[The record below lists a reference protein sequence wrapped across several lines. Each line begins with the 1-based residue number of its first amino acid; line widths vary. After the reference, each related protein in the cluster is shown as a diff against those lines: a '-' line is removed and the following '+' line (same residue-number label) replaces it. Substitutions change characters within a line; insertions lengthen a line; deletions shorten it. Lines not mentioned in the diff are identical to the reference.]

1 MRGERHQA
9 TKEALFYHQI
19 DKGVQ
24 CDLCPHYCHMGDGQ
38 YGICLSRVNRGG
50 KLISEVY
57 GLPCALNIDPIEKK
71 PLFHFLPASQCL
83 SIATTGCNLSCKNC
97 QNYTISQDKVNE
109 AASEV
114 MLPQK
119 VVETALDEQCPSI
132 AYTYTEPLTFYEYT
146 KDISILAHQNNIRN
160 VIVSA
165 GYINSQPLEELIPYI
180 DAANI
185 DLKSFD
191 NDLYKRLNG
200 ATLQPVL
207 DTLKMLLNK
216 GVWLE
221 ITNLLIPTL
230 NDSDEM
236 LRNMCTWFVDNGFAD
251 CPLHFSRFFPMYR
264 LENIPVTPLQT
275 LLKAYDI
282 AKDCG
287 MKYVYLGN
295 VSEVEG
301 DNTYC
306 PKCNTLLIH
315 RRGFTV
321 LANQLVDGHCCHCG
335 EKIAG
340 VWR

>member
-1 MRGERHQA
+1 MRGERHQSN
-9 TKEALFYHQI
+9 KEALFYHQT
-19 DKGVQ
+19 DRGVQ
-24 CDLCPHYCHMGDGQ
+24 CDLCPHGCNMGEGQ
-38 YGICLSRVNRGG
+38 YGVCLSRVNRQG

-57 GLPCALNIDPIEKK
+57 GLPCVMNVDPIEKK

-97 QNYTISQDKVNE
+97 QNYTISQEKVNE
-109 AASEV
+109 AASQLI
-114 MLPQK
+114 LPTQ
-119 VVETALDEQCPSI
+119 VVATALDEQCPSI
-132 AYTYTEPLTFYEYT
+132 AYTYTEPLTYYEYT
-146 KDISILAHQNNIRN
+146 KDIAIYARENNVRNIL
-160 VIVSA
+160 VSA
-165 GYINSQPLEELIPYI
+165 GYINQKPLEELLPFI

-191 NDLYKRLNG
+191 DELYRRLNG

-207 DTLKMLLNK
+207 NTLKALLDA

-230 NDSDEM
+230 NDSDVMLQEM
-236 LRNMCTWFVDNGFAD
+236 CNWLVSNGFSK

-264 LENIPVTPLQT
+264 LENIPITPLQT
-275 LLKAYDI
+275 LLRAYDI
-282 AKDCG
+282 AKKSG
-287 MKYVYLGN
+287 MEYVYLGN
-295 VSEVEG
+295 VSEIEG

-321 LANQLVDGHCCHCG
+321 LSNKLEDGHCFHCG
-335 EKIAG
+335 EKIHG